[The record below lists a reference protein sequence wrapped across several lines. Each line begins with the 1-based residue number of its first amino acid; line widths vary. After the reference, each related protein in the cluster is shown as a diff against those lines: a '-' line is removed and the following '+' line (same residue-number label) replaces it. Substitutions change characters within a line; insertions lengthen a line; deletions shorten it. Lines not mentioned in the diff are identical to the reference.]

1 MDTTGSLCLSS
12 ATLVLGAS
20 NFGLEKRNMSE
31 AEAGQ
36 INLGVY
42 IFLYFF
48 VKLKLLDLGI
58 YLYIIIFPSN
68 LGLCT
73 FLWEVVHAD
82 DGVGVGPRENYF
94 LGIFDLNAWYQAQ
107 MPGEVELE
115 PGTQCSYF
123 SICSLNDVFPEDD
136 HELGNMIDCRIGTML
151 RIQY

>member
-48 VKLKLLDLGI
+48 VKLKLLDLG
-58 YLYIIIFPSN
+58 YILIHN
-68 LGLCT
+68 
-73 FLWEVVHAD
+73 
-82 DGVGVGPRENYF
+82 N
-94 LGIFDLNAWYQAQ
+94 
-107 MPGEVELE
+107 
-115 PGTQCSYF
+115 F
-123 SICSLNDVFPEDD
+123 SV
-136 HELGNMIDCRIGTML
+136 
-151 RIQY
+151 